1 MLYFQQKKDYTCG
14 CASLLMALS
23 NFIEFN
29 KLPSELELEIEM
41 GTNDRV
47 GTHPQ
52 SIIKSAN
59 DRGLQAIYGENGDYD
74 ILNSLLLE
82 GYVVILMISVD
93 VPHYVV
99 VDKINDTHIFF
110 KDPYFGS
117 RMVRDKK
124 KFISDKQI
132 YPNYRWKVLDKEFK
146 KYLPEYDFSSIE
158 SVRGW
163 IAIKQ

>member
-93 VPHYVV
+93 VPH
-99 VDKINDTHIFF
+99 
-110 KDPYFGS
+110 FGS